1 MGKNLDKNISKIL
14 NGIYSQKF
22 LHHTKQPATDALKT
36 TLKRVI
42 QKTEEATDD
51 LIGNTI
57 PDKITRISKNSK
69 QNNSVTIEHDK
80 EISKERYISPE
91 ERHKSIG
98 DLRLI

>member
-22 LHHTKQPATDALKT
+22 LHHTKHPATDALKT

-69 QNNSVTIEHDK
+69 QNNSVTIEHNK